1 MMGFI
6 MHLNIIIWFNLLNSI
21 SPSQIYIFYLFVYI
35 DILYNKCINYWIIWL
50 DLRGGDFLWSQVFLT
65 ICWIYSSLH
74 PPQVNT
80 ACCWSIRLLC
90 LVFSF
95 FLVVQN
101 LSSLFHSV
109 CFLIPF
115 YWLKASLPLFYPW
128 LDYYSQN
135 FILSAF
141 LSDLTAIRFL
151 YHCFAF
157 LRSSLI
163 WNKCRRK
170 ETSCNE
176 LNEIS

>member
-1 MMGFI
+1 MYQLLDNLTLSERGGFFMI
-6 MHLNIIIWFNLLNSI
+6 ASFSYYMLNIFVPPSAASKYSMLL
-21 SPSQIYIFYLFVYI
+21 IYPF
-35 DILYNKCINYWIIWL
+35 
-50 DLRGGDFLWSQVFLT
+50 T
-65 ICWIYSSLH
+65 
-74 PPQVNT
+74 
-80 ACCWSIRLLC
+80 
-90 LVFSF
+90 VFSF
-95 FLVVQN
+95 FLAVQN